1 MTRRGKLEVG
11 SRIWWEGESW
21 KVTGFFAGEVELL
34 GDRGKARIYL
44 STLTGTKDFRFLDC
58 DVEVSQHTEE
68 PAFLSDLP
76 GAERKTAQA
85 LERHLLEAVTGF
97 GLGHDSLALAG
108 EPREGYDPEFNS
120 VKQRMSRKA
129 KELGIGWRTLWRHK
143 ENYEKR
149 GLIGLVDERK
159 ITTAKAFP
167 KVDDRVKLALQRV
180 LDKLTDESNVTKDNV
195 MRRVRRQLEVTYP
208 DEQVPLPSRNTFS
221 KLVDRMAGGRGLFGA
236 AKARRSISNRPVTPY
251 RRFEPVRPGEVVLID
266 STPLDAYALDPVTF
280 RWVQVQLTVALD
292 LYTRSLVAWRF
303 TPVSTKRVDAAL
315 LLYDVLRPKSMRG
328 GWPESARW
336 PYVGVPESVVLE
348 LMGEDELEDGVAGIP
363 FVNPETVWVDRGR
376 VFLSRAF
383 KDACLRLGVDLQLA
397 RPYTPTDKAHVERV
411 FRSIREK
418 FVMDLPGYKG
428 PDLFSRGKDVENQAF
443 YFIDEIEAFF
453 AEWVATYWQR
463 RSHEGL
469 ELPQV
474 PRLKLSPNDMY
485 EEGLMRAG
493 FVYVL
498 PDPNLYFE
506 LLPTE
511 WRLIHHY
518 GIELGG
524 LIYDSEVL
532 SEYRSVPSAYMGI
545 HRGKYPIRFDPRD
558 LSEVFFFD
566 VTLQEWHAIPRRGAA
581 EANRPFN
588 DATLG
593 YAKSLVAAR
602 GENVRDQAEV
612 NRALDEL
619 LDRMAA
625 MALDGR
631 KERKLAAVRA
641 MRTIEAANEKSR
653 AVPVRP
659 SSGPVEPDAP
669 ADFDDLFGV
678 DDFALLAH
686 EADSEAETTLT
697 GRSPGLMPIASAEDD
712 YDI

>member
-1 MTRRGKLEVG
+1 MARREKLEVG
-11 SRIWWEGESW
+11 SRIWWDGEAW
-21 KVTGFFAGEVELL
+21 KISGFFAGEVELL
-34 GDRGKARIYL
+34 GDRGKARVHL
-44 STLTGTKDFRFLDC
+44 PALTETEDFRVLSCGAEID
-58 DVEVSQHTEE
+58 HRPEE
-68 PAFLSDLP
+68 PAFINDLP
-76 GAERKTAQA
+76 EAERQA
-85 LERHLLEAVTGF
+85 AVSLERHLLEAVTGF
-97 GLGHDSLALAG
+97 RLGHESLALKG
-108 EPREGYDPEFNS
+108 EPREDYDPELNS
-120 VKQRMSRKA
+120 VRQRMSRKA
-129 KELGIGWRTLWRHK
+129 KELGVSWRTLWRHK

-149 GLIGLVDERK
+149 GLIGLIDERK
-159 ITTAKAFP
+159 ITATKAFP

-180 LDKLTDESNVTKDNV
+180 LDELTDESNVTKENV
-195 MRRVRRQLEVTYP
+195 ARRVRRQLALTYP
-208 DEQVPLPSRNTFS
+208 GVEVPLPSRNTFS
-221 KLVDRMAGGRGLFGA
+221 KLIDRLAAGRGLFGA
-236 AKARRSISNRPVTPY
+236 AKARRSISNRPATPY
-251 RRFEPVRPGEVVLID
+251 RRFAPVRPGEVVLID
-266 STPLDAYALDPVTF
+266 STPLDAYAIDPVTF

-292 LYTRSLVAWRF
+292 LFTRSLVGWRF

-315 LLYDVLRPKSMRG
+315 LLYDVLHPKAMRR

-336 PYVGVPESVVLE
+336 PYVGVPEAVVLE
-348 LMGEDELEDGVAGIP
+348 LVGEDELEDGVAGIP

-411 FRSIREK
+411 FRTIREK

-428 PDLFSRGKDVENQAF
+428 PDLFSRGRDVENQAF
-443 YFIDEIEAFF
+443 YFIDEIEALF

-469 ELPQV
+469 ELPAL
-474 PRLKLSPNDMY
+474 PRMKLSPNDMY

-498 PDPNLYFE
+498 PEPSLYFE

-511 WRLIHHY
+511 WRLINHY

-532 SEYRSVPSAYMGI
+532 AEYRNVPSPYLGV
-545 HRGKYPIRFDPRD
+545 HQGKYPIRFDPRD

-566 VTLQEWHAIPRRGAA
+566 VELGEWQAIPRRGAGA
-581 EANRPFN
+581 VNRPFN
-588 DATLG
+588 DATLS
-593 YAKSLVAAR
+593 YAKSLVLAR
-602 GENVRDQAEV
+602 GENVRSNQEV
-612 NRALDEL
+612 ERALDEL
-619 LDRMAA
+619 LGRMTA

-641 MRTIEAANEKSR
+641 VRTMEAAKEKALAAPKR
-653 AVPVRP
+653 QDQAMPA
-659 SSGPVEPDAP
+659 PDEP
-669 ADFDDLFGV
+669 ADFDDLFTA
-678 DDFALLAH
+678 DETSFISR
-686 EADSEAETTLT
+686 EASLPLEEVGD
-697 GRSPGLMPIASAEDD
+697 IARVLPTVSASDD